1 VSRSATPT
9 ERRISVNFHRLSE
22 PGQRL
27 LVFTKACFG
36 GAGDC
41 EPHMG
46 ERVARTKAQR
56 FEDISL
62 DFLSPASVRFGDL
75 NRNSI
80 Q

>member
-1 VSRSATPT
+1 
-9 ERRISVNFHRLSE
+9 
-22 PGQRL
+22 
-27 LVFTKACFG
+27 
-36 GAGDC
+36 
-41 EPHMG
+41 MG